1 MTACKQHVFKVHGI
15 EIPKG
20 VGVKRFFDGLPKD
33 PELAAEHVRKTAVK
47 GKKPKPLPSSS
58 HPPSHHLHPPPPPL
72 PPPHPPQPHANFGHH
87 VTI

>member
-20 VGVKRFFDGLPKD
+20 VGVKKFFDGLPKD

-47 GKKPKPLPSSS
+47 GKKPKPLPTPLAVEKGVWRIRERF
-58 HPPSHHLHPPPPPL
+58 PPFRRNH
-72 PPPHPPQPHANFGHH
+72 
-87 VTI
+87 